1 MDSQQRFHFFI
12 LKMTGGVGRG
22 GAVIIN
28 ATNCRVHERK
38 ESDDQVT
45 SETSFTRVC
54 LRFVEK
60 NHPNFLVSGNFIDRG
75 TRRRKRPKG
84 KAQLVGPN

>member
-1 MDSQQRFHFFI
+1 
-12 LKMTGGVGRG
+12 MTGGVGRG